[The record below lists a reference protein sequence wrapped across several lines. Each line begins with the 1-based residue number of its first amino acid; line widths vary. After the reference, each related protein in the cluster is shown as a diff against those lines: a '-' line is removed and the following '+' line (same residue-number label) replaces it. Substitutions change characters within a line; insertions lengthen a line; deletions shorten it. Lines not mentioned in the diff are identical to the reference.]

1 MIQSSRGVLR
11 VSVPEL
17 EETPAAGP
25 LRVIS
30 WNLLR
35 LIGAGVED
43 VAALVR
49 RHRPDVL
56 LMQEATPEIAAL
68 PELVGG
74 HLVRAPMASRVY
86 GLAVWSRH
94 PLPPHETLAL
104 PVSRMPGRVP
114 PRIAQIVRIGGVTFA
129 NVHLSHGQLL
139 NRRQLLSIVRSVEGP
154 VAIIGDYN
162 AVGPIVLSGFRDL
175 GPRLRTHHA
184 SNIIP
189 FRLDRCMAR
198 GLTCTRTQVLERG
211 PSDHHP
217 ILLELS
223 ALSEIEAAEQ
233 AIGRLLRFAG
243 PRNVERVN
251 AWVKTISQSPDRI
264 RVPRT
269 LFEARM
275 RRRNLRRGSAEQP
288 KGDDGTQG

>member
-1 MIQSSRGVLR
+1 MSERSRAVLQI
-11 VSVPEL
+11 PGL
-17 EETPAAGP
+17 EELVEPAAGG

-49 RHRPDVL
+49 RHHPDVL
-56 LMQEATPEIAAL
+56 LMQEATPEVSAL
-68 PELVGG
+68 PQLVGG
-74 HLVRAPMASRVY
+74 HLVRAPMANRVY

-94 PLPPHETLAL
+94 ALPPHETLAL
-104 PVSRMPGRVP
+104 PVSKMPGRVP
-114 PRIAQIVRIGGVTFA
+114 PRIAQLVRIAGITFA

-139 NRRQLLSIVRSVEGP
+139 NRRQLLSIVRAVDGP
-154 VAIIGDYN
+154 LAIIGDYN

-175 GPRLRTHHA
+175 GPQRRTHHA

-198 GLTCTRTQVLERG
+198 GLHCSATKVLERG

-223 ALSEIEAAEQ
+223 TLSAVEAAEE
-233 AIGRLLRFAG
+233 AVGRLFRLARQES
-243 PRNVERVN
+243 VERVN
-251 AWVKTISQSPDRI
+251 AWVRKISQSPERI
-264 RVPRT
+264 RASDA
-269 LFEARM
+269 LLDA
-275 RRRNLRRGSAEQP
+275 RRRVVRWRSAEQS
-288 KGDDGTQG
+288 GDDGPQS

>member
-1 MIQSSRGVLR
+1 MIESSRRVLR
-11 VSVPEL
+11 VP
-17 EETPAAGP
+17 PAQHGEDLADAG

-43 VAALVR
+43 VAALIR
-49 RHRPDVL
+49 RYEPDVL
-56 LMQEATPEIAAL
+56 LMQEATPGIAAL

-74 HLVRAPMASRVY
+74 HLVRAPMANRVY
-86 GLAVWSRH
+86 GLAVWSRN

-104 PVSRMPGRVP
+104 PVSKMPGRVP
-114 PRIAQIVRIGGVTFA
+114 PRIAQLVRIAGITFA

-139 NRRQLLSIVRSVEGP
+139 NRRQLLSIVRAVDGP
-154 VAIIGDYN
+154 LAIIGDYN

-175 GPRLRTHHA
+175 GPQRRTHHA

-198 GLTCTRTQVLERG
+198 GLHCTATEVLERG

-223 ALSEIEAAEQ
+223 PLSAVEAAER
-233 AIGRLLRFAG
+233 AVRRLFRFN
-243 PRNVERVN
+243 RSESVERVN
-251 AWVKTISQSPDRI
+251 AWVRRVSQSPERI
-264 RVPRT
+264 RVPRA
-269 LFEARM
+269 LLAA
-275 RRRNLRRGSAEQP
+275 RRRVSRRRATRAAS
-288 KGDDGTQG
+288 DDGAQG